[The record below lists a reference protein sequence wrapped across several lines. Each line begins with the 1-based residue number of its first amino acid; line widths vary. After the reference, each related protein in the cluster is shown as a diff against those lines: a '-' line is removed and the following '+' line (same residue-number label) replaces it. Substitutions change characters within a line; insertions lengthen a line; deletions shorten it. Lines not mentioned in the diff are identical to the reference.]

1 MDLVAALAALSV
13 EELVVVGEDGDTM
26 DTMDVKLLE
35 FKRR

>member
-1 MDLVAALAALSV
+1 MDLVAALAAVSG

-26 DTMDVKLLE
+26 DVKLLE